1 MNTPNKVVPTGATL
15 AWIFVNGVFFLSKSV
30 PFFLTFIKRK
40 INGHVNGLLHF
51 EKDAPSLITI
61 GLGQLRG
68 LVQDVLS
75 RLSHDQAHV
84 RKGLCPRN
92 VCVDGSVGFFYTH
105 VSQTIT

>member
-1 MNTPNKVVPTGATL
+1 MD
-15 AWIFVNGVFFLSKSV
+15 S
-30 PFFLTFIKRK
+30 
-40 INGHVNGLLHF
+40 
-51 EKDAPSLITI
+51 KDAPSLITI

-92 VCVDGSVGFFYTH
+92 VCVDGSGGFFTR
-105 VSQTIT
+105 T